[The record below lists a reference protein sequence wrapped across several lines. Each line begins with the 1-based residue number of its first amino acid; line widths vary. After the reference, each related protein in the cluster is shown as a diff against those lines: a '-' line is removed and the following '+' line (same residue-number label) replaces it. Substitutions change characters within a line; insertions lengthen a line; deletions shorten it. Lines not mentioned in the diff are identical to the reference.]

1 MAEQQEFA
9 DSPLMYAPHLCLS
22 CSMYVVAQY
31 ALHCGFELA
40 HQRGLLRTPRQQQ
53 QPGQPHAVPCS
64 PTGAAAPV
72 CAAGDKQTPHTSCR
86 TPVSQLRAEQQQ
98 QQLED
103 CSPCNNI
110 VRRLAADIQ
119 EGSPALR
126 LTLQGLARRSTGSL
140 RSRTSTHSDGNQQ
153 ERTTPLASPGRAW
166 TQPPASCAL
175 EPLVFDLQGASTNTV
190 PSPAAAGPEQLPA
203 PSAHKQLG
211 TEDSDDGCQPEDDS
225 MRPLQGLVRGAVP
238 SLLFKGFGIAG
249 RAHEQ
254 ATLASTA
261 SAELC
266 TPRLEP
272 CWPSLHSNASSSNGT
287 AVSSKYSHFSSG
299 GGSWGAATVQHS
311 HAAAAP
317 GTANW
322 AANAYTNERA
332 AAAACGSAKA
342 GGVSADSAAQSRS
355 RAEAS
360 TAGSESCTGS
370 SVGTDYSSCHDD
382 DEDGDKQ
389 DEEEVF
395 DCAAAGEPL
404 CTPRPAARAFTETAG
419 QPCQLPLSP
428 QLLKQLTASLQEAN
442 KPDPPLPEDDAISG
456 CDWATVCSYEEYE

>member
-1 MAEQQEFA
+1 M
-9 DSPLMYAPHLCLS
+9 
-22 CSMYVVAQY
+22 
-31 ALHCGFELA
+31 
-40 HQRGLLRTPRQQQ
+40 
-53 QPGQPHAVPCS
+53 
-64 PTGAAAPV
+64 
-72 CAAGDKQTPHTSCR
+72 
-86 TPVSQLRAEQQQ
+86 SQLRAEHQQ

-126 LTLQGLARRSTGSL
+126 VTLQGLARRSTGSL
-140 RSRTSTHSDGNQQ
+140 PRRLRSRTSTHSDSDQQ

-166 TQPPASCAL
+166 AQPPASCTL
-175 EPLVFDLQGASTNTV
+175 EPLVFDLQGASTCAV

-211 TEDSDDGCQPEDDS
+211 TEDSDHGCQPEDDS
-225 MRPLQGLVRGAVP
+225 MRPPQGLAAGAVP
-238 SLLFKGFGIAG
+238 SLLFNGFGTAG
-249 RAHEQ
+249 KVHTQ
-254 ATLASTA
+254 AALASTA
-261 SAELC
+261 SAELR

-287 AVSSKYSHFSSG
+287 AVGSEYSHFSSG
-299 GGSWGAATVQHS
+299 GGSWGTVTVQHS

-317 GTANW
+317 GTAAANW
-322 AANAYTNERA
+322 AANEHTSKHA
-332 AAAACGSAKA
+332 AAAACVSAKA
-342 GGVSADSAAQSRS
+342 GGVSADSAARSRS

-360 TAGSESCTGS
+360 TAGSDTCTGS

-389 DEEEVF
+389 DEEE
-395 DCAAAGEPL
+395 PL
-404 CTPRPAARAFTETAG
+404 CTPPPATRAFSETAG

-442 KPDPPLPEDDAISG
+442 KPDSPLPEEDAISC